1 MFKIAKLTIDDILKF
16 IADILKVYA
25 LYAAIFGVI
34 IFGLHRP
41 KATDY
46 IDTHRVER
54 FLGNEICQDRV
65 ALVEDRYESGIA
77 RISLI
82 ENAKES
88 LDISYYTIHDG
99 VSTNIFL
106 GSILDAAD
114 RGVQVRFILD
124 GLFHNLRGKLKDTI
138 YAFSSHPN
146 IELKFYEP
154 FDFFRPWT
162 WNNILHD
169 KLVIVDDK
177 LAMIGGRNIGDK
189 YFAKEGYKKPTVD
202 DRDVVIVNTDEENP
216 KGSAVWQIKRYFNTL
231 WDHEFSKYPAPALSK
246 SQHRKGQDRIEY
258 LSNYVEEVRQTRPHI
273 FGNNIDWMEISL
285 PTNNITLIHNPLQ
298 RLNKEPWCLYEIIN
312 LMKEAEHSIFIQSP
326 YVIPTKKMLSPLST
340 EELMADRIDILTN
353 SLAASPNFLASSGYR
368 KYRKRIIDSGVNV
381 YEFQG
386 PGSIHAKSFIFDD
399 RLSLV
404 GSFNV
409 DPRSAYLSTE
419 TMVVIDSEEFAAHL
433 RDAIDDQIANS
444 LLVGGDYS
452 YQYSPKVDAKPV
464 STLKLWLVRVLSV
477 IVYLFDYML

>member
-1 MFKIAKLTIDDILKF
+1 MLGIRKITIDSIFKLIAEVLKG
-16 IADILKVYA
+16 YA

-34 IFGLHRP
+34 LFGLHRP
-41 KATDY
+41 KITDY
-46 IDTHRVER
+46 IQTHAVER
-54 FLGNEICQDRV
+54 FLGREVCQDRV
-65 ALVEDRYESGIA
+65 ALVEDRYESGLA

-82 ENAKES
+82 ENAKET
-88 LDISYYTIHDG
+88 LDVSYYTVHDG

-124 GLFHNLRGKLKDTI
+124 GLFHNLRGNLKDII
-138 YAFSSHPN
+138 YAFSVHPN

-154 FDFFRPWT
+154 FDLLRPWR

-169 KLVIVDDK
+169 KLIIADSH

-189 YFAKEGYKKPTVD
+189 YFANDDYRKSTVD
-202 DRDVVIVNTDEENP
+202 DRDVVIVNTD
-216 KGSAVWQIKRYFNTL
+216 KHDLQGSAVWQIKQYYESL
-231 WDHEFSKYPAPALSK
+231 WGHEYSKYPVVQLT
-246 SQHRKGQDRIEY
+246 HRQQKKGKGRISY
-258 LSNYVEEVRQTRPHI
+258 LKKYIAEVKHTRPEI
-273 FGNNIDWMEISL
+273 FDNSIDWEDISL
-285 PTNNITLIHNPLQ
+285 PTKKVTLIHNPLE
-298 RLNKEPWCLYEIIN
+298 RLNKEPWCLYEITN
-312 LMKEAEHSIFIQSP
+312 LMKEAEESIFIQSP
-326 YVIPTKKMLSPLST
+326 YVIPTKKMLKPLRG

-353 SLAASPNFLASSGYR
+353 SLAASPNVLASSGYR
-368 KYRKRIIDSGVNV
+368 KYRKKIIDSGVDL

-419 TMVVIDSEEFAAHL
+419 TMVVIDSEEFTAHL
-433 RDAIDDQIANS
+433 KGAIDNQIDNS
-444 LLVGGDYS
+444 LLVGDDYS
-452 YQYSPKVDAKPV
+452 YEYSPEVEAKPV
-464 STLKLWLVRVLSV
+464 SPLKLWIVRVLSV